1 MTNKNEE
8 AQKFAQENPEAAQ
21 QVQETMEEILARSAT
36 DPSFREKLKADPRA
50 AIEEHTGAEVQ
61 QAPDVAFVESE
72 GDAESESQGERTV
85 VLPDPVDSEAELS
98 AEELEAVSGGTEV
111 ATAVALGATFALS
124 AGAGAAAYYANDDE
138 D

>member
-1 MTNKNEE
+1 MTNENEE
-8 AQKFAQENPEAAQ
+8 AQKFAQENPEATQ
-21 QVQETMEEILARSAT
+21 QAQETMEELLARSAT

-72 GDAESESQGERTV
+72 GDAESKSQGERTV

-111 ATAVALGATFALS
+111 
-124 AGAGAAAYYANDDE
+124 GAATVVGVVAFGAATGAALMTAADDDE
-138 D
+138 